1 MRDAGGRR
9 ARPASRGWHLCGARM
24 WRGVEPGWR
33 LRNANGAMVLPAPTS
48 DTPGRVRVYRAC
60 RTCEP
65 RAIAST

>member
-48 DTPGRVRVYRAC
+48 DTPVVSACTVRAELA
-60 RTCEP
+60 EP